1 VNISLFRAIAGQ
13 YRELLQVH
21 SVPMLNA
28 ISHLIENQ
36 VMQHRMP
43 VDFYAGFQRFSHFPV
58 QLRRYSR
65 LAASC
70 RRVYVFGVPDIAPPL
85 ISGIEWIEL
94 APTDPL
100 AREWFVLVNAPEF
113 WSGLIAQQ
121 LNSRDELTGGRR
133 FSALWTYDEQVVERG
148 ALLISQLLN
157 DVYRPVAARN
167 YAAQSGA
174 IAGIS
179 GQLVEMLET
188 QRRVSQRRWA
198 RLLTLHRAL
207 EALGR
212 RRHYSELCADVTQI
226 LHDLFGAAGAVATAI
241 EPDGTLRLL
250 ASAGDTTP
258 AAPATLHEGVSAQAV
273 RQGRPVLL
281 SDNAAQRHADPLV
294 PTARSVCAAPIIG
307 RGRILGVLT
316 VGDLRVGV
324 WSDEDA
330 ETLQAIAALLA
341 YAAEQLPA
349 PLNSS
354 LAALQAR
361 RMHAALSQLGSLQQ
375 RLRKEGALNGEQ
387 RVTLGRIEQITAL
400 LNRSIGG
407 EAAERAVGS

>member
-1 VNISLFRAIAGQ
+1 
-13 YRELLQVH
+13 
-21 SVPMLNA
+21 MMKA

-36 VMQHRMP
+36 VIQHRMP
-43 VDFYAGFQRFSHFPV
+43 VDFYAGFQRFSHFAV

-113 WSGLIAQQ
+113 WSALIAQQ

-133 FSALWTYDEQVVERG
+133 FNTLWTYDEQVVERG

-157 DVYRPVAARN
+157 DVYRPVPARN
-167 YAAQSGA
+167 YAAQSSA

-179 GQLVEMLET
+179 GQLVEMLES
-188 QRRVSQRRWA
+188 QRRLGQRRWA

-212 RRHYSELCADVTQI
+212 RRHHHELCADITQI
-226 LHDLFGAAGAVATAI
+226 LHDLFGAAGAVVTFVEAS
-241 EPDGTLRLL
+241 GTLRLV
-250 ASAGDTTP
+250 ARTGDTAVTVP
-258 AAPATLHEGVSAQAV
+258 PTLSEGVSAQV
-273 RQGRPVLL
+273 LTQGRAVLL
-281 SDNAAQRHADPLV
+281 SDIGTQRHADPLV
-294 PTARSVCAAPIIG
+294 PAARSVCAAPIIG
-307 RGRILGVLT
+307 RGRTLGVLT
-316 VGDLRVGV
+316 VGDPRQGV

-341 YAAEQLPA
+341 HTAEYLPT
-349 PLNSS
+349 PVRGS
-354 LAALQAR
+354 LGTLQPRRIRAALG
-361 RMHAALSQLGSLQQ
+361 QLTSLQQ
-375 RLRKEGALNGEQ
+375 RLRQEGPLTSEQ
-387 RVTLGRIEQITAL
+387 QATLTRSEQITTILQQSLGA
-400 LNRSIGG
+400 
-407 EAAERAVGS
+407 EAVERVVGQ